1 MNQRI
6 LELTSQ
12 ADENGRCVLYVMSR
26 DQRVR
31 DNHAL
36 LEAQAEALACGLPMA
51 VVFNLYTGLGHRRR
65 EHFAFMVDGLK
76 EVEADLKKKN
86 IPFIVTIGD
95 MPENIERLASQL
107 KPRSIYCDFSP
118 LRHSRLT
125 QKKLAKAVACRV
137 AVVDTHNVVPT
148 WVTSDKEEFAARTI
162 RRKLHRLIAD
172 WAIDPGSIKKHPHSF
187 DELPTSAS
195 WKQVDDIVKNV
206 PTSGIVHGFTSG
218 ESAARKA
225 VKRFVEGG
233 LKDYAEGRNDAT
245 LHAQS
250 DLSPYLHYGQVSALR
265 ILLDIMDSN
274 SHPPQIFT
282 SFKMPSHDG
291 AATESD
297 GVDSF
302 VEELIVR
309 KELSDNF
316 CLHNERYDSLAGAKE
331 WALKTLEKHAND
343 PREHVYTKEQLREAQ
358 THDELWNAA
367 QRQLTRTGKIH
378 GYMRM
383 YWAKMFLA
391 WTESP
396 KTAVQWAIEF
406 NDTYHL
412 DGGDPNGYV
421 GVLWSIAGVHDRPWF
436 DRDVFGTI
444 RYMSANGIGKK
455 FDTKK
460 YIATWSQ
467 TTDES

>member
-1 MNQRI
+1 
-6 LELTSQ
+6 
-12 ADENGRCVLYVMSR
+12 MSR

-36 LEAQAEALACGLPMA
+36 LEAQAEAMEHDLPLV
-51 VVFNLYTGLGHRRR
+51 VVFNLYTELGWRRR
-65 EHFAFMVDGLK
+65 EHFLFMIEGLK
-76 EVEADLKKKN
+76 EVETDLKKMN
-86 IPFIVTIGD
+86 IPFIITIGD
-95 MPENIERLASQL
+95 MPKNIERLVSTL
-107 KPRSIYCDFSP
+107 RPRSIYLDFSP
-118 LRHSRLT
+118 LRHSRQS
-125 QKKLAKAVACRV
+125 QKKLAHAVECRV
-137 AVVDTHNVVPT
+137 AVVDTHNVVPA
-148 WVTSDKEEFAARTI
+148 WVVSDKEEYAAHTI
-162 RRKLHRLIAD
+162 RRKLHRLIAE
-172 WAIDPGSIKKHPHSF
+172 WALEPADVAKHPYDF
-187 DELPTSAS
+187 DDLPTGAS
-195 WKQVDDIVKNV
+195 WKQVDDVVAKIQV
-206 PTSGIVHGFTSG
+206 SGIEHGFTSG
-218 ESAARKA
+218 ESAALKA
-225 VKRFVEGG
+225 VKQFVETG

-245 LHAQS
+245 LEAQS

-265 ILLDIMDSN
+265 VVLAIMDSN
-274 SHPPQIFT
+274 PHPPQLFT

-291 AATESD
+291 RTTESD
-297 GVDSF
+297 GIDSF

-309 KELSDNF
+309 KELADNF
-316 CLHNERYDSLAGAKE
+316 CLHNEHYDSLTGAKE
-331 WALKTLEKHAND
+331 WALKTLKKHTND
-343 PREHVYTKEQLREAQ
+343 PREHIYTKEQLRQAK

-367 QRQLTRTGKIH
+367 QIQLTRTGKIH

-444 RYMSANGIGKK
+444 RYMSANGISKK
-455 FDTKK
+455 FDTKR
-460 YIATWSQ
+460 YIAAQ
-467 TTDES
+467 RR